1 MTKIIWLV
9 MIFSLIVTGCSTN
22 KALDEAALSEKYP
35 SVQDLK
41 NELAVNKGEELDL
54 LSPAA
59 YKKANNSYHDAV
71 ELASK
76 DNPKGNEY
84 ARDGFSQLAVART
97 NADKA
102 RYLLDDVLMARKKA
116 VDASAN
122 ERLSSEFKVAEKDL
136 LALTT
141 MIESGDIEEA
151 KRELPKML
159 VAYQGLE
166 LEALKIE
173 TVESAKVA
181 INNAH
186 EREIED
192 LAPKTLRLAE
202 EEYQLA
208 LNVLDADLND
218 RTTAE
223 VHAKKSLWYAQQ
235 ANEIADVVIHF
246 DSSEYTDE
254 DKVLWY
260 QGQIS
265 SLVSPLTEDV
275 SYNLPNKEVIKG
287 LNTNIQTLL
296 DTNIALLEELESTA
310 AGKQLALL
318 QSQEVLRESETL
330 SKKVSFIET
339 LFSSSEAGVYRQND
353 NVLIRAHGF
362 NFPSGKSEI
371 ESTNFSLVNK
381 VIEAVNQFPDSKV
394 VVSGHTDNIGND
406 DLNIQLSEARAQKV
420 AKFLNEVGRIE
431 TDRINFEGFG
441 KQQPVADNGSKEGRA
456 ANRRVEILIVNSL

>member
-1 MTKIIWLV
+1 MAKVIWLV

-22 KALDEAALSEKYP
+22 EALNEAALNEQYP

-41 NELAVNKGEELDL
+41 HELAVNKGKELDL

-59 YKKANNSYHDAV
+59 FKKANNSYQEAV
-71 ELASK
+71 KLASK
-76 DNPKGNEY
+76 DNPKSNEY

-97 NADKA
+97 NADTT
-102 RYLLDDVLMARKKA
+102 RYLLEDVLTARKKA

-122 ERLSSEFKVAEKDL
+122 ERLFPEFKVAEKDL
-136 LALTT
+136 LGLTT
-141 MIESGDIEEA
+141 MIESGDVEKA
-151 KRELPKML
+151 KRELPKIL
-159 VAYQGLE
+159 AVYQGLE

-192 LAPKTLRLAE
+192 LAPKTLKLAE

-208 LNVLDADLND
+208 LNVLDADLNN
-218 RTTAE
+218 RTKAE

-265 SLVSPLTEDV
+265 SLVSPMTKEV

-287 LNTNIQTLL
+287 LNANIQTLL
-296 DTNIALLEELESTA
+296 DTNIALLDSLESTA

-318 QSQEVLRESETL
+318 QSQEILRESETL

-339 LFSSSEAGVYRQND
+339 LFSTKEADVYRQND

-362 NFPSGKSEI
+362 DFPSGYSEI
-371 ESTNFSLVNK
+371 ESTNFALVNK
-381 VIEAVNQFPDSKV
+381 VIEAVNQFPDSNV

-406 DLNIQLSEARAQKV
+406 DLNMQLSEDRAKKV
-420 AKFLNEVGRIE
+420 AKFLNEVGRVDM
-431 TDRINFEGFG
+431 TRINFEGYG
-441 KQQPVADNGSKEGRA
+441 KTQPVADNSTKEGRA
-456 ANRRVEILIVNSL
+456 ANRRVEILIVNNE